1 MSAASLHAGMEYYH
15 RNESRGSRVKYS
27 SPSNS
32 DDASSLLANPS
43 ALPFSLCPSLAWGP
57 TNAKPNSRST
67 ITWNRAR
74 RKEKRRKNNL
84 KFCPPQA
91 TPAPHRDTKNL
102 ILAET
107 IHAPTRT
114 HTLLHRSFLF
124 SFFFFVSKL
133 PAQSA
138 QVSRF
143 LTTLSASF
151 PPDAKRTKPNHHLAS
166 YFLTLPLKKRTT
178 LVTEAF
184 PCWVLLYIK

>member
-91 TPAPHRDTKNL
+91 TPAPAQRHKKPDPGRN
-102 ILAET
+102 
-107 IHAPTRT
+107 HT
-114 HTLLHRSFLF
+114 HTHTNTHTITSELFIFFFLF
-124 SFFFFVSKL
+124 RVKTTCPKRSSQPLLNHFKRVF
-133 PAQSA
+133 PARRQTNETEPS
-138 QVSRF
+138 SRI
-143 LTTLSASF
+143 LLSH
-151 PPDAKRTKPNHHLAS
+151 PP
-166 YFLTLPLKKRTT
+166 FKKRTT

-184 PCWVLLYIK
+184 PC